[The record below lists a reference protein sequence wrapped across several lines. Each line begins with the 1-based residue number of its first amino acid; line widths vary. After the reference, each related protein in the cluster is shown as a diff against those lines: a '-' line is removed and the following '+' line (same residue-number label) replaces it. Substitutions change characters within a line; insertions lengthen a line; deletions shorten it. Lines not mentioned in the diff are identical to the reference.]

1 MQKNIVR
8 IVPFRTYNL
17 NSMSERLS
25 QTAGETVDR
34 TQETLLKRAMGF
46 LSTPAGKI
54 IGGAAIVLGAAAATQ
69 KAAADT
75 VACVTKPTEAGVYPS
90 LIIDNLET
98 TNNDDSLQATQADK
112 FNSEGVDILNGKIFK
127 QTGFSTFKLYDE
139 TLSKIDINGDGVT
152 DANDK
157 ISDPATCYDY
167 FIPRTNLRLGGAG
180 TFFEINDPD
189 APTAFEQKGYVE
201 GVDVTLNSVVSDG
214 ENIFIATRGDTDSQ
228 ELILKAKISSITAT
242 GANNPISSTP
252 LATIDNMDPF
262 SSGALFFDEFNE
274 EIIRS
279 YRKIGGTKYGYQ
291 EFNANGAVGT
301 FIEVSDTKIIKGCAD
316 ILGNRYLLTEPDQDG
331 NADVIVID
339 SNGDVIYIH
348 KGIKPLLT
356 EDPNTMKP
364 LPSGGVLLIEK
375 GQSFPTMIDQNNT
388 PIKLE
393 NGVNQSGDPL
403 YECAVFQEDPFPIDL
418 CENFDPAEHED
429 ENPCTEAS
437 CNQDTGDI
445 NQLPGNEGE
454 PCDDKNPDTDSDKC
468 EAGACQG
475 TPIVTTDVIEG
486 EDVTVEP
493 TPDAG
498 SDVIDDGAVGDEGV
512 AGDEGGPD
520 APDAVEPDDI
530 IGDEGGPDAPDAV
543 DPTDTIT
550 ENDYRPEVTELP
562 TDVGEENDY
571 RGEDVIKDVSIEDI
585 INIDANNPD
594 IVTEEGKGGG
604 GCSSVP
610 NGVNDTR
617 TGVAAVMLAALAALS
632 GSRWRRR
639 EDEVKLN
646 K

>member
-75 VACVTKPTEAGVYPS
+75 VACVTKPTVGAPT
-90 LIIDNLET
+90 LIVDGNIQAQTTDGDSSKTASSGPDSFGSTGMDILGRKIYTAATGSSGGGARYNIYGADLTKDRENFVPNQGDLKYFITGTDLRVKRVGGDLQVLKIDNQENPTEFVNNGMIAGIDLFLNEIIGNESYLFLSTADGMRVVPRADLDGNNNSVTPSDPIKIDSNEVPYSGGAFFIDNDGHIVYSYESAVQGYGFTTIAAANPTGWRNDIGLEKFIQT
-98 TNNDDSLQATQADK
+98 DYKLKKGCSDKNGYYYFLTEPAQEDGKSYMVVYDSLASNMLVGGPIEVNPKYADTLNPMTPLSEGVLLVEEGEALPVVIDKNGNKHAVTADK
-112 FNSEGVDILNGKIFK
+112 F
-127 QTGFSTFKLYDE
+127 ST
-139 TLSKIDINGDGVT
+139 DG
-152 DANDK
+152 
-157 ISDPATCYDY
+157 
-167 FIPRTNLRLGGAG
+167 
-180 TFFEINDPD
+180 
-189 APTAFEQKGYVE
+189 
-201 GVDVTLNSVVSDG
+201 
-214 ENIFIATRGDTDSQ
+214 
-228 ELILKAKISSITAT
+228 
-242 GANNPISSTP
+242 NPI
-252 LATIDNMDPF
+252 
-262 SSGALFFDEFNE
+262 
-274 EIIRS
+274 
-279 YRKIGGTKYGYQ
+279 YR
-291 EFNANGAVGT
+291 
-301 FIEVSDTKIIKGCAD
+301 
-316 ILGNRYLLTEPDQDG
+316 
-331 NADVIVID
+331 
-339 SNGDVIYIH
+339 
-348 KGIKPLLT
+348 
-356 EDPNTMKP
+356 
-364 LPSGGVLLIEK
+364 
-375 GQSFPTMIDQNNT
+375 
-388 PIKLE
+388 
-393 NGVNQSGDPL
+393 
-403 YECAVFQEDPFPIDL
+403 CAVFQEDPFPTDL
-418 CENFDPAEHED
+418 CENFNPAEHED

-454 PCDDKNPDTDSDKC
+454 PCDDKNPDTDPDKC
-468 EAGACQG
+468 EAGTCIG
-475 TPIVTTDVIEG
+475 TPIVTDVIEG

-498 SDVIDDGAVGDEGV
+498 SDVIDEGV
-512 AGDEGGPD
+512 AGDEGDPDAPD

-530 IGDEGGPDAPDAV
+530 IGDDAGPDAPDAI
-543 DPTDTIT
+543 DPKDTIP
-550 ENDYRPEVTELP
+550 ENDYRPEIKELP